1 MLFINIDEPSPREI
15 REWMKINEL
24 STQAASE
31 TLGIS
36 KRQFSRILS
45 GETKARRIHALAMQ
59 LIWIIKEN
67 KKQII
72 SNNLKKN
79 SKNKSIRIP
88 IK

>member
-72 SNNLKKN
+72 SKNLKKN

>member
-1 MLFINIDEPSPREI
+1 LLFINIDEPSPREI

-72 SNNLKKN
+72 SKNLKKN